1 MSVVAATTR
10 SIVAGAVCALGMEA
24 PGCAHAAAR
33 RAAATV
39 ENVRF
44 SMGKS

>member
-10 SIVAGAVCALGMEA
+10 SIVAKGEA
-24 PGCAHAAAR
+24 TGPGEDTGCEHATAR
-33 RAAATV
+33 TAAATA

-44 SMGKS
+44 RMERS